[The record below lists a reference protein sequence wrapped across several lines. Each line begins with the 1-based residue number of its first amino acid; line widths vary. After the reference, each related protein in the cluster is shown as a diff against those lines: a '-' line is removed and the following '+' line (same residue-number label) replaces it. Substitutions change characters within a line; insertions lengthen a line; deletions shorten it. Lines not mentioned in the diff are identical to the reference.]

1 MRLKKSSIVFII
13 CAIFLASALLNIK
26 KVSSATIL
34 SLYPAIAYEHV
45 GDSFFMNVTVAGAEL
60 LYDWQANVTFNPSVL
75 KVIGITEGP
84 FLKRQPE
91 GTYGPPPLIDNVE
104 GSALFGWLT
113 VGNHVGESGSG
124 TLATIEF
131 EVLADGESI
140 INFTRVGADI
150 NAETYLESQGSPNPP
165 PNFEYIVFNAQGALF
180 TNIVTPPNAAFTYS
194 PIAPGIGETV
204 TFNAS
209 ASNATE
215 PTAKITEYFWDFADG
230 TNTTVNTPI
239 VEHSYD
245 VGGDYIVSL
254 TVIDNATASV
264 LVQSTF
270 GTTGMP
276 RAWYNLFGT
285 VEHDVAVAVP
295 HDVAVTGV
303 SLSATTV
310 TTGETVTITA
320 QVLNKGTETESFS
333 VKAFYDT
340 NEIGTPKQ
348 VSNLVSEDGETLTFN
363 WNTAGVPEGNYRI
376 IVEIPAVEGETV
388 VLNNRFIDGTV
399 QVNPGAVFPIIYVV
413 VGVVVVAVIVLGLG
427 YFLLRRRQKA

>member
-1 MRLKKSSIVFII
+1 MRLKKSSIVIVI
-13 CAIFLASALLNIK
+13 CAIFVASALVNIK
-26 KVSSATIL
+26 KVSSATVL
-34 SLYPAIAYEHV
+34 SLYPAIEYKEV
-45 GDSFFMNVTVAGAEL
+45 GSRFSMNVTVIAAEF
-60 LYDWQANVTFNPSVL
+60 LYDWQANVTWNPSVL
-75 KVIGITEGP
+75 KAVSVTEGP

-91 GTYGPPPLIDNVE
+91 GTFGPTPLIED

-124 TLATIEF
+124 TLATLEF
-131 EVLADGESI
+131 EVLAEGESI
-140 INFTRVGADI
+140 INFTRVGMDQ

-165 PNFEYIVFNAQGALF
+165 PNFEYIEFTAQGALF
-180 TNIVTPPNAAFTYS
+180 TNQVTPPNAAFTYS

-209 ASNATE
+209 ASSATE
-215 PTAKITEYFWDFADG
+215 PGAQITEYFWDFADG
-230 TNTTVNTPI
+230 TNTTVSTPI
-239 VEHSYD
+239 VEHSYS

-254 TVIDNATASV
+254 TVIDDATASA

-276 RAWYNLFGT
+276 RAWYDLFGT

-310 TTGETVTITA
+310 TAGDTVTITA

-333 VKAFYDT
+333 VKAYYDT
-340 NEIGTPKQ
+340 NEISSQQ
-348 VSNLVSEDGETLTFN
+348 VSNLVSEDGKTLTFD

-388 VLNNRFIDGTV
+388 TGNNRFIDGTV

-413 VGVVVVAVIVLGLG
+413 IGVVVVAVIVLGLG
-427 YFLLRRRQKA
+427 YFLLRRRRKA